1 MDVFVE
7 QIVKKRNTTK
17 DIAVIVGII
26 LAALILCFVFAII
39 LPALVPILGT
49 LSLFLVAGTIF
60 GAYWLISSMNLEFE
74 YAATNGDL
82 TVDKIIH
89 RRKRKRVINLDS
101 KDIETMG
108 KYKAADHAQKRYDKR
123 INAARDENAEDCWYL
138 TMRHN
143 QFGNILLTFSP
154 DERTLSALKPFIK
167 RQLAEDK
174 HADENGIGDRERAG
188 FRGGEDAV
196 TDTDNQQDREDQR
209 PFAFP

>member
-167 RQLAEDK
+167 RQLAVEVFGRD
-174 HADENGIGDRERAG
+174 ASVGLDLVRLAA
-188 FRGGEDAV
+188 FRK
-196 TDTDNQQDREDQR
+196 R
-209 PFAFP
+209 

>member
-101 KDIETMG
+101 KDSSC
-108 KYKAADHAQKRYDKR
+108 
-123 INAARDENAEDCWYL
+123 ARTQQRRSL
-138 TMRHN
+138 TLHSMKTCARRCRRAHK
-143 QFGNILLTFSP
+143 
-154 DERTLSALKPFIK
+154 SAP
-167 RQLAEDK
+167 
-174 HADENGIGDRERAG
+174 
-188 FRGGEDAV
+188 
-196 TDTDNQQDREDQR
+196 
-209 PFAFP
+209 

>member
-89 RRKRKRVINLDS
+89 RRKRKSVINLDS

-167 RQLAEDK
+167 RQLAAE
-174 HADENGIGDRERAG
+174 G
-188 FRGGEDAV
+188 FGRDAFRR
-196 TDTDNQQDREDQR
+196 T
-209 PFAFP
+209 